1 MCRYQQMDTRL
12 LRFSHKSYV
21 TLIQMIIV
29 WYFRLMMTSIKNA
42 QNLHKQFGHASS
54 NNLKNLFKK
63 AELFSTEISKLIN
76 ENCDNCVVCK
86 THKKPP
92 PRPIVGLQ
100 KAKTLN
106 HTVAMDLHSLDKNIW
121 YFHIIEKFTRFSN
134 ATIIKSKSHTI
145 LIKNFLQNWVVFL
158 AVHQKYLVIM
168 GESFFWRVYRLL
180 WKF

>member
-92 PRPIVGLQ
+92 PRPMLGYKKQKHSITLLQWIFIVSVKIFGTFILLRNSPELAIPPLL
-100 KAKTLN
+100 KAKTL
-106 HTVAMDLHSLDKNIW
+106 LSLLRMFFK
-121 YFHIIEKFTRFSN
+121 TGSV
-134 ATIIKSKSHTI
+134 
-145 LIKNFLQNWVVFL
+145 LL
-158 AVHQKYLVIM
+158 AVHQKYLAIM
-168 GESFFWRVYRLL
+168 RESFLL
-180 WKF
+180 KSSQTSAK

>member
-1 MCRYQQMDTRL
+1 
-12 LRFSHKSYV
+12 
-21 TLIQMIIV
+21 
-29 WYFRLMMTSIKNA
+29 MTSIKNA

-106 HTVAMDLHSLDKNIW
+106 HTVAMDLHSLGKNIW
-121 YFHIIEKFTRFSN
+121 YFHIIEKFTRVSN
-134 ATIIKSKSHTI
+134 TSIIKSKNLLSLLRMFFKTGS
-145 LIKNFLQNWVVFL
+145 VFL
-158 AVHQKYLVIM
+158 AVHQKYLAIM
-168 GESFFWRVYRLL
+168 RESFLL
-180 WKF
+180 KSSQTSAK